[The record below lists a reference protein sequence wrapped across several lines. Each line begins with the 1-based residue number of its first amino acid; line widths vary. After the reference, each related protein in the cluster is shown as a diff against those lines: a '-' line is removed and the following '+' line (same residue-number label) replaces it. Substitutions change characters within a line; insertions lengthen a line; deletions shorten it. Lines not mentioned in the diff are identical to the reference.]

1 MFWPLQLSCL
11 AGLEPRCRSSQ
22 EGHRY
27 WQSQGH
33 ISLGYLP
40 DCLETVAK
48 TMGFF
53 RLLHCK
59 IISPIGQEIKF
70 FEHIVIK
77 IYFIGLLQLLQVAY
91 VL

>member
-11 AGLEPRCRSSQ
+11 AGLGPRCRSSR

-27 WQSQGH
+27 WQSRGH

-53 RLLHCK
+53 RLLHCE
-59 IISPIGQEIKF
+59 IISPLGQEIKF
-70 FEHIVIK
+70 
-77 IYFIGLLQLLQVAY
+77 L
-91 VL
+91 